1 MSIWLKSKR
10 TQITNVGEDVEKREP
25 SCTVGGN
32 ANWCSMKAP
41 YENRTAIGTSS
52 STSGYLKKTKMLI
65 LKDIYTPMF
74 IAALFIIA
82 KIWKQPKCPLID
94 KCMKKM

>member
-82 KIWKQPKCPLID
+82 KIWKELKYPSINE
-94 KCMKKM
+94 